1 MQVNQNDTP
10 SLEDFATHLAT
21 LVSYPT
27 ESQDPAKHPV
37 LRAYLEKA
45 LVPPLFKDM
54 GGFTTAIH
62 DNPKSGGG
70 PILLATRIEDQS
82 LPTVLTYG
90 HGDVVPPG
98 MQGAWADGRDP
109 PYQLDD
115 AGDRFFGRG
124 TADNKGGQH
133 LINLLALKSVL
144 DAQQGRLGYNVKFLI
159 ETSEEVGSIGLRE
172 FATAHPP
179 DLLSADVL
187 IASDGPRVAPPD
199 VPTLCLGHRGG
210 VMNFTL
216 EISLREEAH
225 HSGTWGGG
233 FIADPPAVILSHAIA
248 AISTREGGRLNVPE
262 WRPESL
268 DPAMRRALDGCPFD
282 AGTGPDR
289 PPDPPDWGGEPGL
302 TQWEKTALWPSFAV
316 LAIDHGDAANP
327 VNAVQPCT
335 KAHCGIRFPP
345 ASIDQHDILPALR
358 RYLDAHGFTQLQI
371 TQDPP
376 GNEDFP
382 PATCLSPPDT
392 PPWVAWAVGSVQRC
406 LGKKLQVLPSSGG
419 SLPNDIFTKV
429 LGLETLWL
437 PHSYNSCC
445 QHAPP
450 DEHLLKSTAREGGL
464 AMMTA
469 LWRDLSV
476 KAGGQE

>member
-1 MQVNQNDTP
+1 MQVKQDTTTP
-10 SLEDFATHLAT
+10 TLDTFSTHLAR

-37 LRAYLEKA
+37 LRAYLDEA
-45 LVPPLFKDM
+45 LSPLFHDM
-54 GGFTTAIH
+54 GFATTIH
-62 DNPKSGGG
+62 DNPKPGGG
-70 PILLATRIEDQS
+70 PILLATRIEDAS

-90 HGDVVPPG
+90 HGDVVPG
-98 MQGAWADGRDP
+98 MQGTWAEGRDP
-109 PYQLDD
+109 YQLED

-124 TADNKGGQH
+124 TADNKGQH

-144 DAQQGRLGYNVKFLI
+144 TAQDGRLGYNVTFLI

-172 FATAHPP
+172 FAMANP
-179 DLLSADVL
+179 DLLAADVL
-187 IASDGPRVAPPD
+187 IASDGPRVAPD
-199 VPTLCLGHRGG
+199 VPTLCLGHRG

-225 HSGTWGGG
+225 HSGTWGG
-233 FIADPPAVILSHAIA
+233 FIADPAVILSHAIA
-248 AISTREGGRLNVPE
+248 AISTREGRLNVPE
-262 WRPESL
+262 WRPETL

-289 PPDPPDWGGEPGL
+289 PDPDWGEPGL

-316 LAIDHGDAANP
+316 LAFDHGNAANP
-327 VNAVQPCT
+327 VNAVQPGS
-335 KAHCGIRFPP
+335 KAHCGIRFP
-345 ASIDQHDILPALR
+345 ASIDQYDILPALR
-358 RYLDAHGFTQLQI
+358 RHLDAQGFEMVRI
-371 TQDPP
+371 TQDP

-382 PATCLSPPDT
+382 ATCLSPDT
-392 PPWVAWAVGSVQRC
+392 PWVAWAVGSVQRS

-445 QHAPP
+445 QHAP
-450 DEHLLKSTAREGGL
+450 DEHLLKSTAQEGL

-476 KAGGQE
+476 KAGEE